1 MQLRKYQHDLLDRT
15 RSALRNHK
23 RVILQAPTGAGK
35 TALTVSMIAGAAA
48 KGVECL
54 FVVHRHELLA
64 QTSAAL
70 WQQGVQHGVVASGR
84 RPSGHPVQV
93 ASVQTLDRRIK
104 TGTAPDPGLIVVD
117 EAHRSVA
124 ATYTRMFDAMPD
136 AYAVGLTATPAR
148 TDGRGLDDLYSD
160 IVVGPSV
167 RDLIDMG
174 YLADYRLYAP
184 TSVIA
189 QPKMRVRQG
198 DYMRGDAEEA
208 MDKPAIIGDAV
219 DHYHKACRSAGRR
232 LRAVVFCVG
241 RQHAYHTAEA
251 YRKAG
256 IEAMAITGETQT
268 ATRKYGIKAFR
279 EGRLDVLVGV
289 DLFIEGLDVP
299 GAELAQ
305 LLRPTQSLIVHMQS
319 VGRVLRPKP
328 DGGKALILDH
338 VGNTERHGLPDED
351 REWTL
356 AGVGPRGD
364 GDDEPAP
371 KRCEQC
377 HAVYPAHH
385 PRCPECGETPEPGEA
400 REGPE
405 EVDGELKEVDLK
417 AAREKRR
424 KEIGQART
432 LDRLVEVALAQGY
445 KPAWAGITYHSRN
458 GGDKGKLITQAKLIA
473 KGKRAQ
479 RRAPEG
485 VV

>member
-1 MQLRKYQHDLLDRT
+1 MQLREYQQDLLDKT
-15 RSALRNHK
+15 RRSLRNNR

-48 KGVECL
+48 KGIKCL

-70 WQQGVQHGVVASGR
+70 WDQGVQHGVVASGR
-84 RPSGHPVQV
+84 RSSQHPVQV
-93 ASVQTLDRRIK
+93 ASIQTLDRRIK
-104 TGTAPDPGLIVVD
+104 TSTAPDPGLIVVD
-117 EAHRSVA
+117 EAHRSAA
-124 ATYTRMFDAMPD
+124 ATYTRMFDAMPE

-148 TDGRGLDDLYSD
+148 TDGQGLDDLYSD
-160 IVVGPSV
+160 IVTGPSV
-167 RDLIDMG
+167 RDLIGMG

-184 TSVIA
+184 PGA
-189 QPKMRVRQG
+189 APQAKMRVRKG
-198 DYMRGDAEEA
+198 DYVRGDAEEA

-219 DHYHKACRSAGRR
+219 SHYHKACQTEGRR

-251 YRKAG
+251 YREAG

-268 ATRKYGIKAFR
+268 STRKYGIKAFR

-338 VGNTERHGLPDED
+338 VGNTLWHGLPDDD

-356 AGVGPRGD
+356 KGVKSSGD
-364 GDDEPAP
+364 GEDAPAP
-371 KRCEQC
+371 KRCQRC

-385 PRCPECGETPEPGEA
+385 PKCPECGESPAPGEA

-405 EVDGELKEVDLK
+405 EVDGELKEVDLE

-458 GGDKGKLITQAKLIA
+458 GGDKGALITQAKQIA

-479 RRAPEG
+479 RQPPQG